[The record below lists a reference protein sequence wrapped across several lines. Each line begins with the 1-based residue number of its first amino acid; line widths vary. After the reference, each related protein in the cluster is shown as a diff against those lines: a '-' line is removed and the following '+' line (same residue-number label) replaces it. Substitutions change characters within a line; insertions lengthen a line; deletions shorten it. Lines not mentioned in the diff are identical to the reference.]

1 MRGFLRAIKVA
12 RILRDQYP
20 RKKTN
25 SLKWVW
31 LSTSCLLIH
40 SSPILFP
47 AADVQ
52 LPVFVFP
59 SLMTCFFSGSSECCP
74 KWCQAIY
81 CGEDMLQTPPPSLEQ
96 PLGVGRKI
104 FQLSQLLG
112 TVYLRWFCTIFEAF
126 PEAFKPQV
134 YTVVTG
140 LITWLL
146 FAASPSLYHFPM
158 APPVSCTSQI
168 NHFCFNTYLG
178 SASKAAQLMI
188 HKLHGGWGCEV
199 EQKAAAMRQ
208 RSWKEISD
216 ISQDLWD

>member
-1 MRGFLRAIKVA
+1 MSVTFYIMFVDPF
-12 RILRDQYP
+12 I
-20 RKKTN
+20 THF
-25 SLKWVW
+25 V
-31 LSTSCLLIH
+31 SC
-40 SSPILFP
+40 SRRPIASVCVSKSDDL
-47 AADVQ
+47 
-52 LPVFVFP
+52 
-59 SLMTCFFSGSSECCP
+59 FFSGSSECCP

>member
-59 SLMTCFFSGSSECCP
+59 SLMTCFF
-74 KWCQAIY
+74 
-81 CGEDMLQTPPPSLEQ
+81 LEAQ
-96 PLGVGRKI
+96 NVAPNGVKLYTVGRTCYRLHLPPLISPWELVEKY
-104 FQLSQLLG
+104 FSSLSCWVQYIWDG
-112 TVYLRWFCTIFEAF
+112 FTPFLRLSLKHSASGVHYGNWLNNLTFICCF
-126 PEAFKPQV
+126 PFS
-134 YTVVTG
+134 
-140 LITWLL
+140 I
-146 FAASPSLYHFPM
+146 SLPHGSTSVLHFPNK
-158 APPVSCTSQI
+158 S
-168 NHFCFNTYLG
+168 FLF
-178 SASKAAQLMI
+178 
-188 HKLHGGWGCEV
+188 
-199 EQKAAAMRQ
+199 
-208 RSWKEISD
+208 
-216 ISQDLWD
+216 